1 MILGL
6 HSQLYGRTEELG
18 PEREGVLAKVVE
30 FVQGNVRMRTEP
42 ESRATL
48 VLLS

>member
-30 FVQGNVRMRTEP
+30 LP
-42 ESRATL
+42 RAT
-48 VLLS
+48 SR